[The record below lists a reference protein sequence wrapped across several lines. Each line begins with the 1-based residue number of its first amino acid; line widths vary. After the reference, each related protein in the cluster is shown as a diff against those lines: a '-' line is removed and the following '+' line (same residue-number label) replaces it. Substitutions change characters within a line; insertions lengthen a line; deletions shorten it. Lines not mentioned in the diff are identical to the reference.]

1 MDRLNG
7 SDRVAG
13 GNGRYYGLKVHQA
26 TGMVSVQ
33 ANCSVAEALDLLVG
47 YAGQH
52 GCSVEQVASG
62 VVDRRVRLDT

>member
-47 YAGQH
+47 YAGQARMQR
-52 GCSVEQVASG
+52 GTVASG